1 MAITPGTN
9 LNSVPASL
17 KQTLSTNYLD
27 LSSADNAGWGQQYVP
42 DLMEKE
48 AEVFGPRTISGFLAQ
63 VSAEEA
69 MTADQVVWSEQGR
82 LHLSYKAHA
91 FAENKVRLTFDID
104 EAAGAT
110 SGILAVHGVRLNDTV
125 LVSNANG
132 VFKCLVTS
140 IDNDDE
146 LTLAA
151 YDGVAFDALAGEK
164 ATTVLVYGSEYAKGV
179 GYNAAGAA
187 ANVESRGAN
196 EPDFKTFTNK
206 PIIMKD
212 FYEVSGSDSSRIGW
226 VEVSTEGGQGG
237 YLWYLKAESDTRARF
252 TDYVEMSMLESV
264 RGSGSNGVDTFL
276 GQAGNDTAVG
286 TQGLFDAIE
295 DRGNVTSGITGV
307 NAATDLAEFDAI
319 LAEFDKQ
326 GAIEENM
333 MFVNRATSLAMDDML
348 ASMNSYGAGGTSYG
362 VFNNSEDMAL
372 NLGFSGFRRGSYD
385 FYKSDFR
392 YLNDKATRGGINAT
406 AGSEALR
413 GVMIPAGS
421 SSVYDQSVGSA
432 VRRPFLHVRYRASQ
446 TDDRRMKTWVT
457 GSVGAATAALDV
469 MQLHFLTERCLVTQ
483 GANNFMLLK

>member
-1 MAITPGTN
+1 MAITGGNN
-9 LNSVPASL
+9 LNSVPASA

-27 LSSADNAGWGQQYVP
+27 LSSASNAGWGQQYVP
-42 DLMEKE
+42 DLMEQE

-110 SGILAVHGVRLNDTV
+110 SGILAAHGVRLNDTL

-146 LTLAA
+146 LTLAR
-151 YDGVAFDALAGEK
+151 YDASAFAALAGEK
-164 ATTVLVYGSEYAKGV
+164 ATTVLVYGSEFAKGV

-237 YLWYLKAESDTRARF
+237 YLC
-252 TDYVEMSMLESV
+252 
-264 RGSGSNGVDTFL
+264 
-276 GQAGNDTAVG
+276 
-286 TQGLFDAIE
+286 I
-295 DRGNVTSGITGV
+295 
-307 NAATDLAEFDAI
+307 
-319 LAEFDKQ
+319 
-326 GAIEENM
+326 
-333 MFVNRATSLAMDDML
+333 
-348 ASMNSYGAGGTSYG
+348 
-362 VFNNSEDMAL
+362 
-372 NLGFSGFRRGSYD
+372 
-385 FYKSDFR
+385 
-392 YLNDKATRGGINAT
+392 
-406 AGSEALR
+406 
-413 GVMIPAGS
+413 
-421 SSVYDQSVGSA
+421 
-432 VRRPFLHVRYRASQ
+432 
-446 TDDRRMKTWVT
+446 
-457 GSVGAATAALDV
+457 
-469 MQLHFLTERCLVTQ
+469 
-483 GANNFMLLK
+483 